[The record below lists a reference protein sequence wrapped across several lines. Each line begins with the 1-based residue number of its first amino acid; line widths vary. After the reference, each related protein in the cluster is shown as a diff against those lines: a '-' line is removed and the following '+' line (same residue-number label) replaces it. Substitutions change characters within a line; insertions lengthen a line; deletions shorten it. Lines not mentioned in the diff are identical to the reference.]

1 MFHKTGRV
9 VPELCVEGKQRPL
22 ARPPIPPQDEGMP
35 SDRASLQA
43 LKNLL
48 TETDLL
54 TSTTE
59 PLHENRTPRCRELLR
74 AALAFTDDQLTR

>member
-1 MFHKTGRV
+1 
-9 VPELCVEGKQRPL
+9 
-22 ARPPIPPQDEGMP
+22 MP